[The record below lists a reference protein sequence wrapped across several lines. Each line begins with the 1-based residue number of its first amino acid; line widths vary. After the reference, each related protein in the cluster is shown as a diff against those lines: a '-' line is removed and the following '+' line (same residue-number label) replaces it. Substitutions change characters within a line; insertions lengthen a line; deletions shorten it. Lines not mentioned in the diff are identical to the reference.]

1 MSVYNFAPSP
11 DLATKEESFAT
22 WENGFS
28 EEQISEIIRI
38 GDSLNPTLATV
49 GGMKSGQDI
58 SDVRESLTSWI
69 KFNDQTAWL
78 YDSMAYIARQIN
90 GQFFE
95 FDLAGFCE
103 DFQYTVYHSNN
114 NHYNWH
120 LDRGP
125 NTVAPRKLSMVLQ
138 LSDPSEYDGGDLELF
153 IAPNPTVAT
162 RKKGLIYIFPS
173 WVLHRVTP
181 VTRGIRK
188 SLVIWITGPKF
199 K

>member
-1 MSVYNFAPSP
+1 
-11 DLATKEESFAT
+11 
-22 WENGFS
+22 
-28 EEQISEIIRI
+28 
-38 GDSLNPTLATV
+38 
-49 GGMKSGQDI
+49 
-58 SDVRESLTSWI
+58 
-69 KFNDQTAWL
+69 
-78 YDSMAYIARQIN
+78 
-90 GQFFE
+90 
-95 FDLAGFCE
+95 
-103 DFQYTVYHSNN
+103 
-114 NHYNWH
+114 
-120 LDRGP
+120 
-125 NTVAPRKLSMVLQ
+125 MVLQ